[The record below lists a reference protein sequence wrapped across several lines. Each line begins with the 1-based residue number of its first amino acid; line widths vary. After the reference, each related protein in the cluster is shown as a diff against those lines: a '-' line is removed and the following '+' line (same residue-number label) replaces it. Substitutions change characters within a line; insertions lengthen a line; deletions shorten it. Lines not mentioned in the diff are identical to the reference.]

1 MFSRIRSVLCLRPVP
16 ALTAPLLLLLCLLPP
31 FAAAQAAITVTDDSG
46 WTVTLEKPATRIIAL
61 YGAFNEL
68 LLSMGLD
75 AAIVARTKAD
85 ASLEA
90 LRDLPEIGTHM
101 RPNPELI
108 VALAPHIVL
117 QMEGRQEADIIS
129 QTLRR
134 MGIPVLIFRM
144 GNFAE
149 MFAVLQKLGV
159 LTHEEERAKQLEQLW
174 RKRLTTVSAA
184 LADKARVRVFY
195 EVRYPNL
202 LAAGQDSIVNDI
214 ILHAGGR
221 NVISTPGR
229 VVRLNEEELIQHNP
243 DAYIVQQGP
252 MNPAP
257 TPLEQRSHYE
267 TLKAR
272 RDGAIF
278 MVDEHAFARPGPR
291 SIEAVEE
298 LAKWLHPNVD
308 FSHAKKR

>member
-1 MFSRIRSVLCLRPVP
+1 MLAV
-16 ALTAPLLLLLCLLPP
+16 LLLLLLPL
-31 FAAAQAAITVTDDSG
+31 AARAEVTVTDDTG

-75 AAIVARTKAD
+75 NSIVARTKAD
-85 ASLEA
+85 VAIAA
-90 LRDLPEIGTHM
+90 LRHLPEIGTHM

-108 VALAPHIVL
+108 VALAPHVVL
-117 QMEGRQEADIIS
+117 QMEGRQEADVIS

-144 GNFAE
+144 GNFDE
-149 MFAVLQKLGV
+149 MFAVLQRLGT
-159 LTHEEERAKQLEQLW
+159 LTHEEDRAAQLEQQW
-174 RKRLTTVSAA
+174 KKRLGHISGP
-184 LADKARVRVFY
+184 LLDKNRVRVFY
-195 EVRYPNL
+195 EIRYPNL

-229 VVRLNEEELIQHNP
+229 VVRLNEEELIKHDP
-243 DAYIVQQGP
+243 DAYIMQQGP

-257 TPLEQRSHYE
+257 TPLEQRVHYE
-267 TLKAR
+267 TLRAR
-272 RDGAIF
+272 REGNIF
-278 MVDEHAFARPGPR
+278 VVDEQSFARPGPR
-291 SIEAVEE
+291 AIEAVET
-298 LAKWLHPNVD
+298 LAKWLHPDID
-308 FSHAKKR
+308 FSQQQQR

>member
-1 MFSRIRSVLCLRPVP
+1 M
-16 ALTAPLLLLLCLLPP
+16 LLLLP
-31 FAAAQAAITVTDDSG
+31 FSARAEKITVTDDTG

-75 AAIVARTKAD
+75 SSIVARTKAD
-85 ASLEA
+85 ASIDA
-90 LRDLPEIGTHM
+90 LRHLPEVGTHM

-117 QMEGRQEADIIS
+117 QMEGRQEADVIS

-144 GNFAE
+144 GNFDE
-149 MFAVLQKLGV
+149 MFAVLQRLGT
-159 LTHEEERAKQLEQLW
+159 LTQENDRATQLERQW
-174 RKRLTTVSAA
+174 KKRLGNIAGPLLDRS
-184 LADKARVRVFY
+184 RVRVFY
-195 EVRYPNL
+195 EIRYPNL

-229 VVRLNEEELIQHNP
+229 VVRLNEEELIRHDP
-243 DAYIVQQGP
+243 DAYIMQQGP

-257 TPLEQRSHYE
+257 TPLEQRAHYE
-267 TLKAR
+267 TLRAQR
-272 RDGAIF
+272 EGNIF
-278 MVDEHAFARPGPR
+278 VVDEHAFARPGPR
-291 SIEAVEE
+291 AIEAVET
-298 LAKWLHPNVD
+298 LAKWLHPTLD
-308 FSHAKKR
+308 FSHQQQR

>member
-1 MFSRIRSVLCLRPVP
+1 MVLL
-16 ALTAPLLLLLCLLPP
+16 PLLTSSPV
-31 FAAAQAAITVTDDSG
+31 QAAITVTDDTG
-46 WTVTLEKPATRIIAL
+46 WKVTLEKPATRIIAL

-75 AAIVARTKAD
+75 KTIVARTKAD
-85 ASLEA
+85 ASIEA
-90 LRDLPEIGTHM
+90 LRHLPEVGTHM

-117 QMEGRQEADIIS
+117 QMEGRQEADVIS

-134 MGIPVLIFRM
+134 MGIPVLIFKM

-149 MFAVLQKLGV
+149 MFAVLQRLGV
-159 LTHEEERAKQLEQLW
+159 LTQEEERASILKTQWKKRLQHVRTVVLEQP
-174 RKRLTTVSAA
+174 RQS
-184 LADKARVRVFY
+184 VFY

-202 LAAGQDSIVNDI
+202 LGAGQDSIINDI

-229 VVRLNEEELIQHNP
+229 VIRLNEEELIRHDP
-243 DAYIVQQGP
+243 DAYIVQEGP

-257 TPLEQRSHYE
+257 SPLENRRHYE
-267 TLKAR
+267 SLKALR
-272 RDGAIF
+272 TGKVIT
-278 MVDEHAFARPGPR
+278 VDEHAFARPGPR
-291 SIEAVEE
+291 SVESVE
-298 LAKWLHPNVD
+298 FLAKWLHPTVD
-308 FSHAKKR
+308 FSSNK

>member
-1 MFSRIRSVLCLRPVP
+1 M
-16 ALTAPLLLLLCLLPP
+16 
-31 FAAAQAAITVTDDSG
+31 AQAAITVTDDSG

-68 LLSMGLD
+68 LLAMGLD
-75 AAIVARTKAD
+75 AAIIARTKAD

-90 LRDLPEIGTHM
+90 LRDRPEIGTHM

-117 QMEGRQEADIIS
+117 QMEGRQEADVIS

-134 MGIPVLIFRM
+134 MGIPVLIFKM
-144 GNFAE
+144 GNFKE

-159 LTHEEERAKQLEQLW
+159 LTHEEERAQQLEQLW
-174 RKRLTTVSAA
+174 KKRLGAVASP
-184 LADKARVRVFY
+184 LLDVPRVRVFY

-229 VVRLNEEELIQHNP
+229 VVRLNEEELIQHDP

-291 SIEAVEE
+291 SIEAVEQ
-298 LAKWLHPNVD
+298 LAKWLHPSVD
-308 FSHAKKR
+308 FSLAKQR